1 MFSLII
7 VICLFHYEMLL
18 FVVALILL
26 IFYKVFVRVF
36 MRLSESNPRYTSY
49 FMEVDLRGNKKK
61 HRAT

>member
-1 MFSLII
+1 
-7 VICLFHYEMLL
+7 MLL

-61 HRAT
+61 HRAI